1 MYVSPLAVSLVDVPP
16 GGGYNFIYST
26 RDGGLVYFSDTVNYN
41 TASNPSYFCGI
52 IPLSSFAGTGTT
64 PPTLA
69 EIELQLTNAIRAN
82 PVTNQIL
89 SPKANGSLP
98 PANFAPDIRNDTTR
112 GSINFDPL
120 TPVWSNAQVTVS
132 GGTEDSLAASGQFNV
147 VDLNTLDVVRA
158 AVDAVTPVWTQRVG
172 TVAIPTPL
180 SNASLLAMLDIR
192 DSYGNRNPIALA
204 ADPFLGSTL
213 KWNFNQNDPG
223 VINPFGT
230 SNSFDWL
237 AAGESVAL
245 TYTIKVMDNGATSQP
260 PLSDSQQVVITI
272 NGVNDGPI
280 ANADVNGT
288 DLVTEAGVK
297 PVNTAFPGDSSATG
311 NLLSNDTDL
320 DLTDTKTVTT
330 TGTFTGNYGSVIIGA
345 NGVWTYT
352 LNNAD
357 PDTNALAQNSIVT
370 DVFAY
375 TMQDNNGASSSSTLT
390 ITIKGTNDVPV
401 ITNAAAARAGTVIEA
416 GNLDNGTVVPG
427 ISTISGTLS
436 ASDVDTAAT
445 RTWSIQGT
453 PSTTYGSLGVNAAS
467 GVWTY
472 TLNNSLA
479 ATQAL
484 KEGASV
490 TQTYTVRVTDD
501 FGAYVNQTVTI
512 TIKGTNDAAVIG
524 GTTDGTVTEA
534 GGVNNTTLGTPT
546 ATGTLTCT
554 DVDNTPNS
562 FQEVSV
568 VSTTSGYGTYAVTTG
583 GVWTYTLNNNNTTVQ
598 DLNVG
603 GSTTD
608 TFSVSTADGTT
619 QVVTVTIN
627 GVNDAAVIG
636 GTTDGTVTEA
646 GGVNNTT
653 LGTPTATGT
662 LTCTDV
668 DNTPNS
674 FQAVSVVSTTSG
686 YGTYAVTTGG
696 LWTYTLDNNNTTVQD
711 LNVGGSTTDTFSVST
726 ADGTTQVVTVT
737 INGVNDAAVIGGTT
751 DGTVTEA
758 GGANP
763 GTPTATGTLTCTD
776 VDNTPNSFQVVSG
789 TAGYGSYTVTTG
801 GLWTYNLDNTNG
813 TVQALNSGQ
822 STTDTF
828 SVSTDDG
835 TTQVVTVTING
846 TDDTNYTNL
855 SFESGFS
862 GWNTTGNTAVQQS
875 TNAVGSNN
883 LVSPNVGSGSFFA
896 ALSTDPIIGSSNPSD
911 SDIEF
916 FLGISTGTLDLLT
929 GVDAT
934 NGSAI
939 QTTIYLTAGQTLSF
953 DYRFA
958 TSDYLTPTI
967 QYNDFAF
974 YSVAPSTAKVLA
986 DVFSA
991 GSYTGDTGWNKAT
1004 YTATSAGDYVVG
1016 FGVMNGVDTV
1026 VPSQLF
1032 VDNLLIT

>member
-583 GVWTYTLNNNNTTVQ
+583 G
-598 DLNVG
+598 
-603 GSTTD
+603 
-608 TFSVSTADGTT
+608 
-619 QVVTVTIN
+619 
-627 GVNDAAVIG
+627 
-636 GTTDGTVTEA
+636 
-646 GGVNNTT
+646 
-653 LGTPTATGT
+653 
-662 LTCTDV
+662 
-668 DNTPNS
+668 
-674 FQAVSVVSTTSG
+674 
-686 YGTYAVTTGG
+686 